1 MIESI
6 SAITFATHNMRLAE
20 RFYTAL
26 GFDLIY
32 GGEDARFASFRAG
45 PGYLDLTAQPDDRRW
60 TW

>member
-1 MIESI
+1 MIASI

-32 GGEDARFASFRAG
+32 GGRGRPFREFPCWAG
-45 PGYLDLTAQPDDRRW
+45 IS
-60 TW
+60 